1 MAVRVHFATNREEI
15 VENGVVTGFG
25 PRLNPKSPLWLRY
38 GAADMEPD
46 RRGETPFRI
55 AGLDVA
61 PENIPGTPGADGET
75 VLLGSDAVFEGLR
88 QRLID
93 NEADLVLMLHG
104 FACDFR
110 NALSNAAEIK
120 TAWGTRSFPI
130 ETAMFSWPAD
140 GKVVPFLSYASDRD
154 DARSSAKAIAR
165 ALQRL
170 LGYLKDLQDEAVK
183 ERLKAQRENREPK
196 IDLCHAKIHLVAHS
210 MGTYALRN
218 ALQALISDYGGK
230 RLPRVLHTIFLMAA
244 DEDNNAFEHETKLAR
259 LPELAEQVYVYFAR
273 NDNALV
279 ISDVSKGNPDR
290 LGATGPRTLTSL
302 PQKVT
307 LVDCTEVSST
317 GSVKDANHQYYRKRA
332 EVIADVRQVLAGK
345 APEAVTGREWI
356 PARSCFRIKAAKKE
370 EHKHG
375 KARPVR
381 GGAAGGPRGL

>member
-1 MAVRVHFATNREEI
+1 MPTRVHFATNREEI

-38 GAADMEPD
+38 GAADMEPGKKGD
-46 RRGETPFRI
+46 NPFRI
-55 AGLDVA
+55 AKLDVA
-61 PENIPGTPGADGET
+61 PENIPNTPEAEGEK
-75 VLLGSDAVFEGLR
+75 VLLGSDAVFQGLR

-93 NEADLVLMLHG
+93 NDSDLVMMLHG
-104 FACDFR
+104 YACDFA
-110 NALSNAAEIK
+110 NALSNAAEVK
-120 TAWGTRSFPI
+120 TAYGTKSFPI
-130 ETAMFSWPAD
+130 ETAIFSWPAD
-140 GKVVPFLSYASDRD
+140 GTIVPFISYASDRD

-165 ALQRL
+165 ALQRFL
-170 LGYLKDLQDEAVK
+170 AYLADLSRQVRDGTLPK
-183 ERLKAQRENREPK
+183 EQ
-196 IDLCHAKIHLVAHS
+196 LCRAKIHLVAHS
-210 MGTYALRN
+210 MGNYALRN

-230 RLPRVLHTIFLMAA
+230 TLPRVLHTIFLMAA
-244 DEDNNAFEHETKLAR
+244 DEDNDAFEDEKKLAR

-317 GSVKDANHQYYRKRA
+317 GSVTDANHQYYRKRA

-345 APEAVTGREWI
+345 PPEAVTGREWI
-356 PARSCFRIKAAKKE
+356 PARTCFRIKAAKK
-370 EHKHG
+370 
-375 KARPVR
+375 
-381 GGAAGGPRGL
+381 